1 MSLYSSQVV
10 GQTEEADPM
19 HPNLDDFTGLL
30 DQDDARMLVD
40 LLKLAV
46 AARAGDTAK
55 ETIVTVLVGKCTS
68 CVNTCIELISVML
81 IIVLLFC
88 FHYDRSCSKQ
98 ASPPSPS
105 VITELLLLIFSHLL
119 PIFCDFLLNLLF
131 S

>member
-1 MSLYSSQVV
+1 LYPSQVV

-30 DQDDARMLVD
+30 DQDDACMLVD

-68 CVNTCIELISVML
+68 CVKTCIELISIIF
-81 IIVLLFC
+81 IIVLLFRL
-88 FHYDRSCSKQ
+88 HYDGSCSKFLHLSLSSQ
-98 ASPPSPS
+98 SCFLFSP
-105 VITELLLLIFSHLL
+105 VF
-119 PIFCDFLLNLLF
+119 FFLL
-131 S
+131 